1 MKTTLLTAFALLLLL
16 FSQCKKDENNTPAN
30 TITKSNIE
38 LLTNNSNKDWK
49 LTSTLLNGNQ
59 VLQVCETD
67 NTYTFYNDGRFVLNF
82 GINKCSSS
90 ETQNE
95 NRTWVFTEN
104 ETKMRWITKTDTF
117 DLSIDSL
124 TTDKLKVTQNT
135 TFMGN
140 PLQFILTF
148 EAK

>member
-1 MKTTLLTAFALLLLL
+1 MKTNLLFAFALLLF
-16 FSQCKKDENNTPAN
+16 FSQCKKDEDNTSSNTPAKN
-30 TITKSNIE
+30 NIE

-49 LTSTLLNGNQ
+49 LVSTLFNGNQ

-67 NTYTFYNDGRFVLNF
+67 NTYTFYADGRFVLDF

-95 NRTWVFTEN
+95 QRTWTFTNN
-104 ETKMRWITKTDTF
+104 ETSMRWITKSDTF
-117 DLSIDSL
+117 DVSIDSL
-124 TTDKLKVTQNT
+124 TTSKLKVTQNT
-135 TFMGN
+135 TYMGN
-140 PLQFILTF
+140 PIQFILTF

>member
-1 MKTTLLTAFALLLLL
+1 MKQTLLTAFAMLLVL
-16 FSQCKKDENNTPAN
+16 FTQCKKDEDNTPAN
-30 TITKSNIE
+30 TTTKSKTE
-38 LLTNNSNKDWK
+38 LLTNNSYKDWV

-67 NTYTFYNDGRFVLNF
+67 NTYSFYSDGRFVLDF
-82 GINKCSSS
+82 GLNKCSSS
-90 ETQNE
+90 ETKNE
-95 NRTWVFTEN
+95 NRTWLFIDN
-104 ETKMRWITKTDTF
+104 ETKMRWITPKDSF

-135 TFMGN
+135 TYMGN

-148 EAK
+148 KAK